1 MANSRDNYLTAKS
14 KKLAWL
20 LRHDKSYKFDGHGWR
35 TIYDLVENQGF
46 TFKDIEEIV
55 RTDKKGRYEFN
66 ENKEY
71 IRARQG
77 HSVNVDVDLEE
88 ATPPDVLY
96 HGTSKSVCDL
106 ISSTGIKKMNRIYVH
121 LSSDVKTAINVGSRH
136 GEPIV
141 FEVNTKQMREDGIKF
156 YKSRNGVWLTDFV
169 DKKYIKVKQI
179 DNTL

>member
-1 MANSRDNYLTAKS
+1 MANSHNNNDLTAKS

-20 LRHDKSYKFDGHGWR
+20 LRHDKSYKFDDHGWR

-46 TFKDIEEIV
+46 SFKEIEEIV
-55 RTDKKGRYEFN
+55 RTDKKGRYEFT

-77 HSVNVDVDLEE
+77 HSVNVDVELEE
-88 ATPPDVLY
+88 TTPPDVLY

-106 ISSTGIKKMNRIYVH
+106 IISTGIKKMNRMYVH
-121 LSSDVKTAINVGSRH
+121 LSPDVKTAINVGSRH
-136 GEPIV
+136 GKPIV

-169 DKKYIKVKQI
+169 DKKYIKVKQ
-179 DNTL
+179 